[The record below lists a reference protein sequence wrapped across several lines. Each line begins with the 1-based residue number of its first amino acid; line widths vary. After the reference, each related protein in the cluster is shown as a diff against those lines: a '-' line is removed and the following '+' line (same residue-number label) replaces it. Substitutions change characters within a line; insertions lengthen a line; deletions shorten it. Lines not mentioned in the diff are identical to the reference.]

1 MYEPGLIALA
11 AALVLML
18 KLPTH
23 WIRRML
29 WLDIYVDVA
38 VTAGFIAMLHGTYSG
53 MMAAAV
59 AGLAFSLVLWITKQ
73 FIGYEKLTWN
83 HTKRRPQWTLVKP

>member
-11 AALVLML
+11 AALVLLL
-18 KLPTH
+18 KLPRH

-29 WLDIYVDVA
+29 WLDIYVDVL
-38 VTAGFIAMLHGTYSG
+38 VTAGFIVLLHGTYSG

-59 AGLAFSLVLWITKQ
+59 AGLAFSLVLWIAKQ
-73 FIGYEKLTWN
+73 FIGYERLAWN
-83 HTKRRPQWTLVKP
+83 RRTRRLHWEHIRP